1 MRIAIKYDDIDISS
15 GGRVAGHEAGDTLVR
30 RLLRIFPESIVIAPV
45 PRQSEDF
52 DVVPLEGLDPTDL
65 VVINMDAVD
74 SPHVWQVLSRA
85 PGTAPGTVAE
95 PRIMN
100 FVWRPMPSDAPRA
113 HMATLALSC
122 ALFPTFADS
131 QRTANEVR
139 ELVAKWTAQ
148 HLYEKSRLSWVNLG
162 FRLDHIQPRTYS
174 DVPIVLYPSIYLTR
188 GKHPEQ
194 FFRVIEQVRRAVP
207 LRVEMRLQ
215 EDSLVSEAAMSIS
228 QRDWVWM
235 GPLTA
240 TRRSYWEALARTT
253 AFLATADKESY
264 GLLYVEALGAGVI
277 GVLPLHLPRP
287 RRGGDD
293 ADPGAQ
299 GAGGLPQEDGR
310 GRRRILL
317 VLDRQSSLRRRLRQG
332 DHVTG
337 YRVVRPLISVLPTT
351 TSVPT
356 TSNILERLG
365 HPDGR

>member
-15 GGRVAGHEAGDTLVR
+15 AGRVAGHEAGDTLVR
-30 RLLRIFPESIVIAPV
+30 RLLRIFPESTVIAPV
-45 PRQSEDF
+45 RRQSEDF

-65 VVINMDAVD
+65 VVINMDAAD
-74 SPHVWQVLSRA
+74 SPHIWQVLSHA

-100 FVWRPMPSDAPRA
+100 FVWRPVPSNAPKV

-148 HLYEKSRLSWVNLG
+148 HLYEKSALAWVNLG
-162 FRLDHIQPRTYS
+162 FRLDHIQPRAYS

-194 FFRVIEQVRRAVP
+194 FFRVIEQVRKAVP
-207 LRVEMRLQ
+207 LKVEMRLQ

-240 TRRSYWEALARTT
+240 TRQSYWEALARTT
-253 AFLATADKESY
+253 AFLATADKVSY

-277 GVLPLHLPRP
+277 GILPDRDWARALVPSSYPFIYRDLGEAATMLTRALREPEAC
-287 RRGGDD
+287 RRQMDEAAGGSFSAWIARHHSDD
-293 ADPGAQ
+293 AFDKAIV
-299 GAGGLPQEDGR
+299 ARVSEWFGG
-310 GRRRILL
+310 
-317 VLDRQSSLRRRLRQG
+317 
-332 DHVTG
+332 
-337 YRVVRPLISVLPTT
+337 
-351 TSVPT
+351 
-356 TSNILERLG
+356 
-365 HPDGR
+365 